1 VSWHVRI
8 IMSQAQGN
16 TPHITNT
23 MNCMFDN
30 LFSECCSQHIKIPR
44 LRGYVV
50 VLMHGSWLE
59 MTIFRK
65 TGHHGVEKQKHG
77 DHIRICWKIGC

>member
-1 VSWHVRI
+1 
-8 IMSQAQGN
+8 
-16 TPHITNT
+16 
-23 MNCMFDN
+23 
-30 LFSECCSQHIKIPR
+30 
-44 LRGYVV
+44 
-50 VLMHGSWLE
+50 LMHGSWLE